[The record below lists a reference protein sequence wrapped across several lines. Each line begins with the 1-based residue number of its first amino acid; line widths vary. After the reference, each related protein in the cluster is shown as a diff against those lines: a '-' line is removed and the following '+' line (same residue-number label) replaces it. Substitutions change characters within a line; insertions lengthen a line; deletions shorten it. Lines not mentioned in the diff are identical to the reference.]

1 MLAYSIDR
9 QILKIALPLV
19 FSNLSVPL
27 VGLVDNAVLGHL
39 NSPLYLASAGLG
51 AIIMSYILFSFGF
64 IKSTTTGYISQFDN
78 LGNNKKITTIHQ
90 IIIISALISF
100 LLLFFKDALIW
111 YSLSILGEPG
121 AINDNATVYL
131 DIRFWSIPAIFLRDI
146 FIGYLIG
153 IKRASTAMKI
163 IITINLLNIILDYYF
178 VFILNMNIEGVAYA
192 SLISESSIIIFIIIF
207 LINDRGFLNKRIFKE
222 SVSSF
227 TSLKNKLLVNGNM
240 FIRSVILMTCFAHF
254 MSLSAD
260 YGEIVLAANTILLNF
275 FFIFSYGIDAFA
287 HASEVMVGNSVG
299 EKNVQKYD
307 LVVRSSFKFTL
318 LIAIIFLSIFI
329 IFSSNIFSLITS
341 HIDVIQKAE
350 QNFLFLLLVII
361 FGSIAFCIDGILIG
375 GLQHQLM
382 RNIMIISGLVYFSSI
397 NVLHSDIGS
406 FIWYPFILFFMT
418 RSILLFLYLNHTR
431 RVLFSRNASL

>member
-78 LGNNKKITTIHQ
+78 LGNDKKITTIHQ

-121 AINDNATVYL
+121 AINDNAAVYL

-153 IKRASTAMKI
+153 IKRVSTAMKI

-260 YGEIVLAANTILLNF
+260 YGEIMLAANTILLNF
-275 FFIFSYGIDAFA
+275 FFIFSYGVDAFA

-299 EKNVQKYD
+299 EKNLQKYD
-307 LVVRSSFKFTL
+307 YVVRSSFKFTL
-318 LIAIIFLSIFI
+318 LIALIFLSIFI

-341 HIDVIQKAE
+341 HIDVVQKAE
-350 QNFLFLLLVII
+350 QNFFFLLLVII

-397 NVLHSDIGS
+397 YFLHPNIGS
-406 FIWYPFILFFMT
+406 LMWCPFILFFLT
-418 RSILLFLYLNHTR
+418 RSILLFLHLNHTR
-431 RVLFSRNASL
+431 RVLFS

>member
-78 LGNNKKITTIHQ
+78 LGNDKKITTIHQ

-100 LLLFFKDALIW
+100 FLLFFKDALIW

-121 AINDNATVYL
+121 AINDNAAVYL

-153 IKRASTAMKI
+153 IKRVSTAMKI
-163 IITINLLNIILDYYF
+163 IILINLLNIILDYYF

-260 YGEIVLAANTILLNF
+260 YGEIMLAANTILLNF

-307 LVVRSSFKFTL
+307 YVVRSSFKFTL
-318 LIAIIFLSIFI
+318 LIALIFLSIFI

-350 QNFLFLLLVII
+350 QNFFFLLLVII

-406 FIWYPFILFFMT
+406 FIWYPFILFFLT

-431 RVLFSRNASL
+431 RVLFS

>member
-207 LINDRGFLNKRIFKE
+207 LINDRGFLNKKIFKE

-307 LVVRSSFKFTL
+307 YVVRSSFKFTL

>member
-178 VFILNMNIEGVAYA
+178 LFILNMNIEGVAYA

-307 LVVRSSFKFTL
+307 YVVRSSFKFTL

>member
-227 TSLKNKLLVNGNM
+227 TRLKNKLLVNGNM

-307 LVVRSSFKFTL
+307 YVVRSSFKFTL